1 MYRLSMKTV
10 PSTGAAKVASKIFRF
25 LPAVQASQSGF
36 NLVEVMVV
44 MALAGILLVAGMGAL
59 FSLDL
64 CSRRTA
70 DYNAALAVVEAK
82 IEDIRASS
90 YEPPNSP
97 WLTGP
102 FVKTESASVAL
113 DKAGVTFQVPGT
125 LVSKFE
131 PWGNYGHR
139 VTVTGT
145 FDEPRGSLTITLQT
159 VINQYSCGRQ

>member
-1 MYRLSMKTV
+1 MYRLSMKSV
-10 PSTGAAKVASKIFRF
+10 PSTGAAKVALKNFWRPSRINT
-25 LPAVQASQSGF
+25 SQMAF

-44 MALAGILLVAGMGAL
+44 MALAGILMVAGMGAL

-64 CSRRTA
+64 CSRRTG

-82 IEDIRASS
+82 LEDIRAAT
-90 YEPPNSP
+90 YDAPNSP
-97 WLTGP
+97 WLSATYS
-102 FVKTESASVAL
+102 KTESTSVAL

-131 PWGNYGHR
+131 PLGIYGHR

-145 FDEPRGSLTITLQT
+145 FDEPRGSISITLET
-159 VINQYSCGRQ
+159 VINQYTCGRQ

>member
-1 MYRLSMKTV
+1 MKSV
-10 PSTGAAKVASKIFRF
+10 PSTGTSNVTLKNFCRASSTQTSRMAFT
-25 LPAVQASQSGF
+25 
-36 NLVEVMVV
+36 LVEVMVV
-44 MALAGILLVAGMGAL
+44 MGLAGILMVAGMGAL

-64 CSRRTA
+64 CSRRTS

-82 IEDIRASS
+82 IEDIRAST
-90 YEPPNSP
+90 YDAPNSP
-97 WLTGP
+97 WVSTGSY
-102 FVKTESASVAL
+102 VKTESASVAL

-131 PWGNYGHR
+131 AWGIYGHR

-145 FDEPRGSLTITLQT
+145 FDEPRGSISVTLQT

>member
-1 MYRLSMKTV
+1 MKSV
-10 PSTGAAKVASKIFRF
+10 PSKGASKVALKTSCR
-25 LPAVQASQSGF
+25 ASRTQTSQSGF

-44 MALAGILLVAGMGAL
+44 MALAGILMVAGMGAL

-82 IEDIRASS
+82 LEDIRASTYS
-90 YEPPNSP
+90 PYNSP
-97 WLTGP
+97 WLSAP
-102 FVKTESASVAL
+102 YSKTESASVAL

-131 PWGNYGHR
+131 PCGIYGHL

-145 FDEPRGSLTITLQT
+145 FDEPRGSISVTLRT
-159 VINQYSCGRQ
+159 VINQYTSGRQ

>member
-1 MYRLSMKTV
+1 MKSV
-10 PSTGAAKVASKIFRF
+10 PSTGAAKVALNNFRCP
-25 LPAVQASQSGF
+25 PAVQTSQKGF

-44 MALAGILLVAGMGAL
+44 MALAGILIVAGMGAL

-64 CSRRTA
+64 CSRRTG

-82 IEDIRASS
+82 LEDIRASTYS
-90 YEPPNSP
+90 PYNSP
-97 WLTGP
+97 WLSAP
-102 FVKTESASVAL
+102 YSKTESASVAL

-131 PWGNYGHR
+131 PCGVYGHL

-145 FDEPRGSLTITLQT
+145 FDEPRGSISITLQT

>member
-1 MYRLSMKTV
+1 MKTV
-10 PSTGAAKVASKIFRF
+10 PSIGAAKVALNKFRF
-25 LPAVQASQSGF
+25 SPAHQTSQSGF
-36 NLVEVMVV
+36 TLVEVMIV
-44 MALAGILLVAGMGAL
+44 MALAGILMVAGMGAL

-82 IEDIRASS
+82 LEDIRASTYS
-90 YEPPNSP
+90 PYNPP
-97 WLTGP
+97 WLAAP
-102 FVKTESASVAL
+102 YSKTESASVAL

-131 PWGNYGHR
+131 PCGIYGHL

-145 FDEPRGSLTITLQT
+145 FNEPRGSISITLRT
-159 VINQYSCGRQ
+159 VINQYSSGRQ

>member
-1 MYRLSMKTV
+1 MK
-10 PSTGAAKVASKIFRF
+10 SFFAKRAAQVAAEKRRVSEVRRG
-25 LPAVQASQSGF
+25 QEGF
-36 NLVEVMVV
+36 TLVEVMVV
-44 MALAGILLVAGMGAL
+44 MGLAGILMVAGMGAL

-82 IEDIRASS
+82 IEDIRAST
-90 YEPPNSP
+90 YDAPNSP
-97 WLTGP
+97 WVSTGSY
-102 FVKTESASVAL
+102 VKTESTSVAL

-125 LVSKFE
+125 LVSTFV
-131 PWGNYGHR
+131 PWGIYGHR

-145 FDEPRGSLTITLQT
+145 FNEPRGSISITLQT

>member
-1 MYRLSMKTV
+1 MKTV
-10 PSTGAAKVASKIFRF
+10 PSTEAGQVPLKSFRF
-25 LPAVQASQSGF
+25 PEATHTSQNGF

-44 MALAGILLVAGMGAL
+44 MALAGILIVAGMGAL

-64 CSRRTA
+64 CSRRTS

-113 DKAGVTFQVPGT
+113 NKAGVTFQVPGT

-131 PWGNYGHR
+131 PWGIYGHR

-145 FDEPRGSLTITLQT
+145 FQEPRGSISITLQT
-159 VINQYSCGRQ
+159 VINQY

>member
-1 MYRLSMKTV
+1 MTSV
-10 PSTGAAKVASKIFRF
+10 PSKMATIVALKNFCRPSRI
-25 LPAVQASQSGF
+25 PTSQMGF
-36 NLVEVMVV
+36 TLVEVMVV
-44 MALAGILLVAGMGAL
+44 MGLAGILMVAGMGAL

-82 IEDIRASS
+82 IEDIRAAT
-90 YEPPNSP
+90 YDAPNSP
-97 WLTGP
+97 WVSTGSY
-102 FVKTESASVAL
+102 VKTESASVAL

-131 PWGNYGHR
+131 PWGIYGHR

-145 FDEPRGSLTITLQT
+145 FDEPRGSISVTLQT

>member
-10 PSTGAAKVASKIFRF
+10 PSTGANVALNNFPSSRT
-25 LPAVQASQSGF
+25 PTSPSGF
-36 NLVEVMVV
+36 TLVEVMVV
-44 MALAGILLVAGMGAL
+44 MALAGILMVAGMGAL

-64 CSRRTA
+64 CSRRTG

-82 IEDIRASS
+82 IEDIRAST
-90 YEPPNSP
+90 YDPPNSP
-97 WLTGP
+97 WLPGPGP

-125 LVSKFE
+125 LVSTFE
-131 PWGNYGHR
+131 PWGIYGHR

-145 FDEPRGSLTITLQT
+145 FAEPRGSITVTLQT